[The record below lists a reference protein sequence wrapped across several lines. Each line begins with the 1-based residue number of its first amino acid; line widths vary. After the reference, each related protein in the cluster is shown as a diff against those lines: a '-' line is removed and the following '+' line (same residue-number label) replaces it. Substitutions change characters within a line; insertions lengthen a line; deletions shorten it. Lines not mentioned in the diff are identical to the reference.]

1 MCIRS
6 FSVKKVLN
14 AFSNFNFFFLEGVLF
29 SSCRCSNH
37 VLTNTL
43 VNTQIFAE
51 DILTVLRYIRCT
63 DFENGLIFAELALV
77 FEINAFFMKI
87 LLT

>member
-1 MCIRS
+1 MPDTLSLI
-6 FSVKKVLN
+6 
-14 AFSNFNFFFLEGVLF
+14 
-29 SSCRCSNH
+29 
-37 VLTNTL
+37 TL

-51 DILTVLRYIRCT
+51 DISTALRYIKCA
-63 DFENGLIFAELALV
+63 DSENGLIFAELALV